1 VNLLGG
7 GEVSRIAADA
17 SVAVND
23 WRIPPRFGLDGANDE
38 ATAAVRVYPDDASP
52 SGEDAKALAG
62 GYELRGVVSHV
73 GSSLEFGHY
82 LAHVRGPTVRGGV
95 GWTTFDDEA
104 VDEVEEGRVPRG

>member
-1 VNLLGG
+1 M
-7 GEVSRIAADA
+7 
-17 SVAVND
+17 
-23 WRIPPRFGLDGANDE
+23 
-38 ATAAVRVYPDDASP
+38 
-52 SGEDAKALAG
+52 AG

-104 VDEVEEGRVPRG
+104 VDEVEEGRVLGDMTGCYVAVYALRGDELRDRTSA